1 MTTLDLHPTRTT
13 SPAAARSQGERPPCD
28 RGRDTPEGGGRGVP
42 VVMPAAAAALA
53 LMGLRVLLAARL
65 PGHGFDMW
73 CFQDRGR
80 LLARG
85 DWLQFYD
92 RARSGDHLP
101 GDLVLH
107 GLLASAWAGAGG
119 VIPSWGYGVA
129 IKMVA
134 ILGDLG
140 VAAAGGALVA
150 RRHGPRAGW
159 WTSVVLLGIP
169 LPLLVSSWWGQ
180 WDSVSLALVLAGA
193 LLLDRSRRAPQAGG
207 VALLAWATLIKPPL
221 ALVVLP
227 LVLWRCVRGGPLRSL
242 AGLVG
247 CALVGA
253 STVSLLGVFF
263 GVGLVRVGTRWSV
276 VDRLSSAAGEFDA
289 GTLGAI
295 NVWMWLPS
303 PSGSDAQLVLGVPAR
318 AWSLVGVG
326 LWCLVSWGLGLR
338 ARGRLPGITLPLA
351 VGASCLAGWHL
362 LATRC
367 HERYVFPAA
376 VLAVVVAA
384 LDGRR
389 VGWVA
394 AAGLVAGGTVAVW
407 LGLTEVMNG
416 PGELALNR
424 SLAILVLVASGAALA
439 VLQPAPSRECLAGEV
454 RA

>member
-1 MTTLDLHPTRTT
+1 M
-13 SPAAARSQGERPPCD
+13 
-28 RGRDTPEGGGRGVP
+28 
-42 VVMPAAAAALA
+42 AALA
-53 LMGLRVLLAARL
+53 LVALRVLLAARL

-73 CFQDRGR
+73 CFQDWGR

-150 RRHGPRAGW
+150 RRRGPRAGW

-169 LPLLVSSWWGQ
+169 LPILVSSWWGQ
-180 WDSVSLALVLAGA
+180 WDAGSLALVLAAA
-193 LLLDRSRRAPQAGG
+193 LLLDTPRRSTLAAG
-207 VALLAWATLIKPPL
+207 VALLAWAMLIKPPL

-227 LVLWRCVRGGPLRSL
+227 LVVWRCARGGLPRSL
-242 AGLVG
+242 ARLVGCGLVG
-247 CALVGA
+247 AL
-253 STVSLLGVFF
+253 TVSLLGVFF
-263 GVGLVRVGTRWSV
+263 GVGLVAVGTRWSV
-276 VDRLSSAAGEFDA
+276 LDRLSSAAGEFDA
-289 GTLGAI
+289 TTLGAV
-295 NVWMWLPS
+295 NVWMWLAS
-303 PSGSDAQLVLGVPAR
+303 PNGSDAQLLLGVPVR
-318 AWSLVGVG
+318 AWGLAGVA
-326 LWCLVSWGLGLR
+326 LWCAVSGVLAVR
-338 ARGRLPGITLPLA
+338 ARVWLQGVTLPLA
-351 VGASCLAGWHL
+351 LGASCLAGWHL

-367 HERYVFPAA
+367 HERYVVPAA

-389 VGWVA
+389 VAWGA
-394 AAGLVAGGTVAVW
+394 AAGLVAGGSTAVW
-407 LGLTEVMNG
+407 LGLTAVVTG
-416 PGELALNR
+416 PDELALNR
-424 SLAILVLVASGAALA
+424 ALAILVLVATDAALA
-439 VLQPAPSRECLAGEV
+439 ALQPAPSRECLAGEAQA
-454 RA
+454 RGSRSPSPPSATTDLLTRELHEHPSHTLRPRPHEPAPAHRR